1 MVVLEKP
8 GSSSSSPDSAVK
20 NSLQGYDQRETLE
33 EQVKQS
39 VVKMELSTGVFDA
52 RHSESTEVL
61 LALLTQNKELEGNNI
76 YIQPLP
82 QRHYIVLI
90 REGFKNF
97 AKSKS
102 RSCKSSQS

>member
-20 NSLQGYDQRETLE
+20 NSLQGYDQRLSETLE

-90 REGFKNF
+90 REGFKNVV
-97 AKSKS
+97 KI
-102 RSCKSSQS
+102 QVQVL

>member
-76 YIQPLP
+76 YIQPYSTSLD
-82 QRHYIVLI
+82 
-90 REGFKNF
+90 
-97 AKSKS
+97 
-102 RSCKSSQS
+102 